1 MLRKRNAIRQDISN
15 APIIGCIKKHFQQSK
30 RKKKMDKELK
40 ISAENAL
47 AAYNNTD
54 ANGRELLEHL
64 FGKEIFAQDIKD
76 KVKTF
81 EDAVAILG
89 EEHPLVAQFRVIESS
104 FKEADNNLHLFA
116 YARLVIIAEA
126 LNEDWEPK
134 FDSDTCRYYPWF
146 NFYIKAEY
154 EKLNEGKK
162 KECHVIGRSYGGV
175 VYAGTGFVGASY
187 ASSYSGASHG
197 SRLAFKTKELA
208 EYCGKQFIDI
218 WEKFL
223 FA

>member
-1 MLRKRNAIRQDISN
+1 
-15 APIIGCIKKHFQQSK
+15 
-30 RKKKMDKELK
+30 MDKELK

-54 ANGRELLEHL
+54 ANGKELLEHL
-64 FGKEIFAQDIKD
+64 FGKELFAQDIKD

-89 EEHPLVAQFRVIESS
+89 DEHPLVAQFRVIESS
-104 FKEADNNLHLFA
+104 FKEADNNLILFA

-126 LNEDWEPK
+126 LNEGWKQK
-134 FDSDTCRYYPWF
+134 FDGDECRYYPWF
-146 NFYIKAEY
+146 YIYTKKEY
-154 EKLNEGKK
+154 EELDEDEKK
-162 KECHVIGRSYGGV
+162 DCRVVGRSNGNAYAGGGV
-175 VYAGTGFVGASY
+175 VYASASY
-187 ASSYSGASHG
+187 ASSVSGADYG
-197 SRLAFKTKELA
+197 SRLAFKTRELA

>member
-1 MLRKRNAIRQDISN
+1 MN
-15 APIIGCIKKHFQQSK
+15 
-30 RKKKMDKELK
+30 KELK

-64 FGKEIFAQDIKD
+64 FGKEIFTQDIKD

-89 EEHPLVAQFRVIESS
+89 DEHPLVAQFRVIESS

-126 LNEDWEPK
+126 LNEGWKPK
-134 FDSDTCRYYPWF
+134 FDGDECRYYPWF
-146 NFYIKAEY
+146 YIYTKKEY
-154 EKLNEGKK
+154 EELDEDEK
-162 KECHVIGRSYGGV
+162 KECRVVGRSGGSAYAFGGV
-175 VYAGTGFVGASY
+175 MFAYAYY
-187 ASSYSGASHG
+187 ASSYSYTVNG
-197 SRLAFKTKELA
+197 SRLAFKTRELA

-218 WEKFL
+218 WERFL

>member
-1 MLRKRNAIRQDISN
+1 
-15 APIIGCIKKHFQQSK
+15 
-30 RKKKMDKELK
+30 MDKELK

-81 EDAVAILG
+81 EDAVAFLG
-89 EEHPLVAQFRVIESS
+89 DEHPLVAQFRVIESS
-104 FKEADNNLHLFA
+104 FKEAENNLHLFA

-126 LNEDWEPK
+126 LNEGWNPK
-134 FDSDTCRYYPWF
+134 FDGDECRYYPWF
-146 NFYIKAEY
+146 YIFSKREY
-154 EKLNEGKK
+154 EELDEDEK
-162 KECHVIGRSYGGV
+162 KECRVVGRSISNAGAYGGV
-175 VYAGTGFVGASY
+175 VYASAID
-187 ASSYSGASHG
+187 ASSSSSTVHG
-197 SRLAFKTKELA
+197 SRLAFKTRELA

-218 WEKFL
+218 WERFL

>member
-1 MLRKRNAIRQDISN
+1 
-15 APIIGCIKKHFQQSK
+15 
-30 RKKKMDKELK
+30 MDKELK

-89 EEHPLVAQFRVIESS
+89 DEHPLVAQFRVIESS

-126 LNEDWEPK
+126 LNEGWKPK
-134 FDSDTCRYYPWF
+134 FDGDECRYYPWF
-146 NFYIKAEY
+146 YIYTKKEY
-154 EKLNEGKK
+154 EELDEDEK
-162 KECHVIGRSYGGV
+162 KECRVVGRSGSNAYAYGGV
-175 VYAGTGFVGASY
+175 VFAHANG
-187 ASSYSGASHG
+187 ASSYSYSGVG
-197 SRLAFKTKELA
+197 SRLAFKTRELA
-208 EYCGKQFIDI
+208 EYCGNQFFDI

>member
-1 MLRKRNAIRQDISN
+1 MN
-15 APIIGCIKKHFQQSK
+15 
-30 RKKKMDKELK
+30 KELK

-64 FGKEIFAQDIKD
+64 FGKEIFPQDIKD

-89 EEHPLVAQFRVIESS
+89 DEHPLVAQFRVIESS

-126 LNEDWEPK
+126 LNEGWKPK
-134 FDSDTCRYYPWF
+134 FDGDECRYYPWF
-146 NFYIKAEY
+146 YIYTKKEY
-154 EKLNEGKK
+154 EELDEDEKK
-162 KECHVIGRSYGGV
+162 DCRVVGRSYSNARANGGV
-175 VYAGTGFVGASY
+175 VCANANV
-187 ASSYSGASHG
+187 ASSYSYTSYG
-197 SRLAFKTKELA
+197 SRLAFKTRELA

>member
-1 MLRKRNAIRQDISN
+1 
-15 APIIGCIKKHFQQSK
+15 
-30 RKKKMDKELK
+30 MDKELK

-54 ANGRELLEHL
+54 ANGKELLEHL
-64 FGKEIFAQDIKD
+64 FGKELFAQDIKD

-89 EEHPLVAQFRVIESS
+89 DEHPLVAQFRVIESS

-126 LNEDWEPK
+126 LNEGWKPT
-134 FDSDTCRYYPWF
+134 FNDSEHRYYPMV
-146 NFYIKAEY
+146 YIYTKEDY
-154 EKLNEGKK
+154 EELSENKKKELIVVGNSKIKLNENCGD
-162 KECHVIGRSYGGV
+162 I
-175 VYAGTGFVGASY
+175 YALEVST
-187 ASSYSGASHG
+187 SSYSVFSNGYH
-197 SRLAFKTKELA
+197 LALRTWELS

-218 WEKFL
+218 WAEFL

>member
-1 MLRKRNAIRQDISN
+1 MN
-15 APIIGCIKKHFQQSK
+15 
-30 RKKKMDKELK
+30 KELK
-40 ISAENAL
+40 ISAKNAL

-54 ANGRELLEHL
+54 AKGKELLEHL

-89 EEHPLVAQFRVIESS
+89 DEHPLVAQFRVINSS

-126 LNEDWEPK
+126 LNEGWRPK
-134 FDSDTCRYYPWF
+134 FDGEECYYYPWF
-146 NFYIKAEY
+146 HIYN
-154 EKLNEGKK
+154 KK
-162 KECHVIGRSYGGV
+162 KYKKLDVDEKKHCHVVCRSDFIAIAYGGV
-175 VYAGTGFVGASY
+175 SYAFASIDASNSAASY
-187 ASSYSGASHG
+187 G
-197 SRLAFKTKELA
+197 SRLAFKTRELA
-208 EYCGKQFIDI
+208 EYCGKQFIEI
-218 WEKFL
+218 WEQWL

>member
-1 MLRKRNAIRQDISN
+1 MN
-15 APIIGCIKKHFQQSK
+15 
-30 RKKKMDKELK
+30 KELK

-64 FGKEIFAQDIKD
+64 FGKEIFTQDIKD

-89 EEHPLVAQFRVIESS
+89 DEHPLVAQFRVIESS

-126 LNEDWEPK
+126 LNEGWKPK
-134 FDSDTCRYYPWF
+134 FDGDECRYYPWF
-146 NFYIKAEY
+146 YIYTKAEY
-154 EKLNEGKK
+154 EELDEDE
-162 KECHVIGRSYGGV
+162 KEDCRVVGRSYSGASASGGV
-175 VYAGTGFVGASY
+175 VYANANG
-187 ASSYSGASHG
+187 ASSYSVTMVG
-197 SRLAFKTKELA
+197 SRLAFKTRELA
-208 EYCGKQFIDI
+208 EYCGKQFINI
-218 WEKFL
+218 WERFL

>member
-1 MLRKRNAIRQDISN
+1 
-15 APIIGCIKKHFQQSK
+15 
-30 RKKKMDKELK
+30 MDKELK

-54 ANGRELLEHL
+54 ANSRELLEHL

-89 EEHPLVAQFRVIESS
+89 DEHPLVAQFRVIESS

-126 LNEDWEPK
+126 LNDGWKPK
-134 FDSDTCRYYPWF
+134 FDGDECRYYPWF
-146 NFYIKAEY
+146 YIYTKAEY
-154 EKLNEGKK
+154 EELDEDEK
-162 KECHVIGRSYGGV
+162 KECRVVGRSFYNAVAFGGV
-175 VYAGTGFVGASY
+175 VCAHAYS
-187 ASSYSGASHG
+187 ASSYSYAYYG
-197 SRLAFKTKELA
+197 SRLAFKTRELA

-218 WEKFL
+218 WERFL

>member
-1 MLRKRNAIRQDISN
+1 MN
-15 APIIGCIKKHFQQSK
+15 
-30 RKKKMDKELK
+30 KELK

-89 EEHPLVAQFRVIESS
+89 DEHPLVAQFRVIESS

-126 LNEDWEPK
+126 LNEGWKPK
-134 FDSDTCRYYPWF
+134 FDGDECRYYPWF
-146 NFYIKAEY
+146 YIYTKAEY
-154 EKLNEGKK
+154 EELDEDEK
-162 KECHVIGRSYGGV
+162 KECRVVGRSYDNASANGGV
-175 VYAGTGFVGASY
+175 AYANANY
-187 ASSYSGASHG
+187 ASSSSYAYLG
-197 SRLAFKTKELA
+197 SRLAFKTRELA

-218 WEKFL
+218 WERFL

>member
-1 MLRKRNAIRQDISN
+1 
-15 APIIGCIKKHFQQSK
+15 
-30 RKKKMDKELK
+30 MDKELK

-89 EEHPLVAQFRVIESS
+89 DEHPLVAQFRVIESS

-126 LNEDWEPK
+126 LNEGWKPK
-134 FDSDTCRYYPWF
+134 FDGDECRYYPWF
-146 NFYIKAEY
+146 YIYTKKEY
-154 EKLNEGKK
+154 EELDEDEK
-162 KECHVIGRSYGGV
+162 KECRVVGRSLYNANASGGV
-175 VYAGTGFVGASY
+175 VCAYAVN
-187 ASSYSGASHG
+187 ASSYSRSSYGF
-197 SRLAFKTKELA
+197 RLAFKTRELA

>member
-1 MLRKRNAIRQDISN
+1 
-15 APIIGCIKKHFQQSK
+15 
-30 RKKKMDKELK
+30 MDKELK

-89 EEHPLVAQFRVIESS
+89 DEHPLVAQFRVIESS

-126 LNEDWEPK
+126 LNEGWKPK
-134 FDSDTCRYYPWF
+134 FDDDECRYYPWF
-146 NFYIKAEY
+146 YIYTKKEY
-154 EKLNEGKK
+154 EELDEDEK
-162 KECHVIGRSYGGV
+162 KECRVVGRSSNSANANGGV
-175 VYAGTGFVGASY
+175 VFANAYSS
-187 ASSYSGASHG
+187 SSYSNSNNG
-197 SRLAFKTKELA
+197 SWLAFKTRELA